1 MATLNRT
8 IIIPLMGGLG
18 NQLFQ
23 FAAGLHL
30 RKFSSKHVKFSPSG
44 LLIAKNTPRSFM
56 LGDLPKKSDLTLRG
70 RFSIAILKI
79 ASLVFPTIWVSERDL
94 HDFPL
99 SRVTK
104 ATKVLFGYFQRHDY
118 VDSVSTELIRA
129 MSQSNTFRPLVSQTE
144 KNDIAV
150 HIRFGDYLSNSETKK
165 FHGLSAMT
173 YFVNAVNHLQSRH
186 KFDRIVIYSDDLCKA
201 HSDFTEAFGP
211 SEIPVVAEESLS
223 ELDDLAGMS
232 ASRGIVISNSTFS
245 WWAAWIGT
253 QLHDCSVVAPR
264 PWFATPTAADH
275 NLLPNGWTVLDREL
289 QP

>member
-1 MATLNRT
+1 MATKNRP

-23 FAAGLHL
+23 FAVGLHL
-30 RKFSSKHVKFSPSG
+30 RKFSSKQVRFSPGS
-44 LLIAKNTPRSFM
+44 LLIGKNTPRSFM
-56 LGDLPKKSDLTLRG
+56 LGDLLRKTDLTFRG
-70 RFSIAILKI
+70 RFSLTILRI
-79 ASLVFPTIWVSERDL
+79 VSWVFPPIWISERDL

-99 SRVTK
+99 SRITK
-104 ATKVLFGYFQRHDY
+104 ATKVLIGYFQRHDY
-118 VDSVSTELIRA
+118 VDSVSTELIQS
-129 MSQSNTFRPLVSQTE
+129 MSQSNSFKSLVLQPE
-144 KNDIAV
+144 VNDIAV

-173 YFVNAVNHLQSRH
+173 YFVNAVNHLQAGH
-186 KFDRIVIYSDDLCKA
+186 KFDRIVIYSDDLRKA

-253 QLHDCSVVAPR
+253 QLHECDVVAPR